1 MRAFLCWFYCC
12 WVEGF
17 FWGGGG
23 GVEVLHFKT
32 PVNLQL
38 CFILFAR
45 FVNVW
50 ICGILYHLLLVSL
63 IVFILFVL

>member
-1 MRAFLCWFYCC
+1 MLVLLLLGCRILF
-12 WVEGF
+12 
-17 FWGGGG
+17 GGG
-23 GVEVLHFKT
+23 GVKVLHFKT

-38 CFILFAR
+38 CFIQFAR

-63 IVFILFVL
+63 FVFILFVL

>member
-1 MRAFLCWFYCC
+1 MLVLLLLGCRILL
-12 WVEGF
+12 G
-17 FWGGGG
+17 GGGG
-23 GVEVLHFKT
+23 GVKVLHFKA

-38 CFILFAR
+38 CFIQFAR

-63 IVFILFVL
+63 FVFILFVL